1 MSIQPIPL
9 QKLKHPKS
17 KQDEQLVINCKN
29 FNRYMLGPTAS
40 SRRWHSVEVGWERQS
55 TGAAQH
61 PPLHRFRNKHRRP
74 KNSQITSP
82 KMTIFKQ
89 KHGKHGRIDFID
101 FDMDGRL
108 KIPKD
113 QASMF
118 FRGVK
123 RVVGPSE
130 LRKALGLRPQRKG
143 KPERNAAAKCWI
155 CCEFRVKF
163 FVLVMTFVFKHLLL
177 CAVGPCSSSSAV
189 T

>member
-1 MSIQPIPL
+1 
-9 QKLKHPKS
+9 
-17 KQDEQLVINCKN
+17 
-29 FNRYMLGPTAS
+29 
-40 SRRWHSVEVGWERQS
+40 
-55 TGAAQH
+55 
-61 PPLHRFRNKHRRP
+61 
-74 KNSQITSP
+74 
-82 KMTIFKQ
+82 MTIFKT

-130 LRKALGLRPQRKG
+130 LRNALGLRPQRKG
-143 KPERNAAAKCWI
+143 KPERNDEMLQQSA
-155 CCEFRVKF
+155 EFVASSESSF
-163 FVLVMTFVFKHLLL
+163 FVLVMTFVFKHWLL